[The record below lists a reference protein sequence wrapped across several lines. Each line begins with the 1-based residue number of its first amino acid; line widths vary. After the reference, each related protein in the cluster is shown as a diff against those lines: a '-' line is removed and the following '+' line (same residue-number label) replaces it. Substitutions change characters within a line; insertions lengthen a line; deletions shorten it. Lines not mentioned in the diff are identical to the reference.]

1 MGSETIGKQIAMLR
15 KEKGVKQEEVAGYVG
30 VSAQAVSK
38 WENGGVPDIELL
50 PKIADFFSVSIDSL
64 FGRKIRDYGDI
75 QSALMKEIAEA
86 PEDDKVKTAFG
97 VCWNIE
103 RALVSQNEYKSEDC
117 LTEYE
122 KKIGEKRQRY
132 SSAMFDGG
140 FTNMGIGNMRR
151 YFLLVSDPESTDEAY
166 FDGIDYPAF
175 FRDMADKDFFDAMV
189 LLHRMEKARHSPPH
203 CLRKSSALTP
213 LRRAKS

>member
-15 KEKGVKQEEVAGYVG
+15 KEKGVRQEEVAGYVG

-38 WENGGVPDIELL
+38 WENGGVPDVELL

-132 SSAMFDGG
+132 S
-140 FTNMGIGNMRR
+140 
-151 YFLLVSDPESTDEAY
+151 E
-166 FDGIDYPAF
+166 
-175 FRDMADKDFFDAMV
+175 RDV
-189 LLHRMEKARHSPPH
+189 
-203 CLRKSSALTP
+203 
-213 LRRAKS
+213 

>member
-1 MGSETIGKQIAMLR
+1 MGSETIGKQIALLR
-15 KEKGVKQEEVAGYVG
+15 REKGVKQEEVAGYVG

-38 WENGGVPDIELL
+38 WENGGVPDVELL

-64 FGRKIRDYGDI
+64 FDRKIRDYGDI

-103 RALVSQNEYKSEDC
+103 RALVSQNEYKSEDGI
-117 LTEYE
+117 TEYE

-132 SSAMFDGG
+132 SSAMFEGG
-140 FTNMGIGNMRR
+140 FTIMGIGIM
-151 YFLLVSDPESTDEAY
+151 
-166 FDGIDYPAF
+166 
-175 FRDMADKDFFDAMV
+175 
-189 LLHRMEKARHSPPH
+189 
-203 CLRKSSALTP
+203 
-213 LRRAKS
+213 